1 MTRPSNLLLQTTI
14 TPSDNDWS
22 IARFSMLADYLA
34 AQRDASGSALFRVTA
49 RDRAPLGAADPV
61 LSTLDTSDFDQL
73 WLFAVDTGDGLD
85 VADCEAISRFRRN
98 GGGLMVTRDHM
109 DLGCSICSLA
119 GVGAAHIFHSHNANP
134 NGPTPAPDDKGTP
147 EILWPNFHSGA
158 NGDYQRIEPVGEV
171 HPLLR
176 NPGAADGV
184 IRFMPAH
191 PHEGA
196 VEAPAGDATSRVIAQ
211 GRSLASGASFNI
223 AVVFEPSA
231 SGGPAVAQ
239 STFHHFA
246 DYNWDPTRGCPDFV
260 TESPGGNLRTT
271 PQAKQAVERY
281 VLNLALWLGGN
292 L

>member
-1 MTRPSNLLLQTTI
+1 VKRPNNVLLQTTI

-34 AQRDASGSALFRVTA
+34 VQRDQAGSALFRVTA
-49 RDRAPLGAADPV
+49 RDRALPGAPDPI

-73 WLFAVDTGDGLD
+73 WLFAVDMGDGLD
-85 VADCEAISRFRRN
+85 VADCEAISRFRRR
-98 GGGLMVTRDHM
+98 GGGLMITRDHM
-109 DLGCSICSLA
+109 DLGYSVCSLG
-119 GVGAAHIFHSHNANP
+119 GVGAAHIFHTYNRNR
-134 NGPTPAPDDKGTP
+134 NTPTPVPDDKDTP

-158 NGDYQRIEPVGEV
+158 NGDYQRIEPVGAV

-176 NPGAADGV
+176 NPGVADGV

-196 VEAPAGDATSRVIAQ
+196 VDAPPGDTTARVIARGVSQ
-211 GRSLASGASFNI
+211 ASGDPFNI
-223 AVVFEPSA
+223 AVVFEPSTA
-231 SGGPAVAQ
+231 GGPAVAQ

-246 DYNWDPTRGCPDFV
+246 DYNWDPIRGCPDFV
-260 TESPGGNLRTT
+260 TEPPGGNLKTT

-281 VLNLALWLGGN
+281 VLNLGLWLGGD